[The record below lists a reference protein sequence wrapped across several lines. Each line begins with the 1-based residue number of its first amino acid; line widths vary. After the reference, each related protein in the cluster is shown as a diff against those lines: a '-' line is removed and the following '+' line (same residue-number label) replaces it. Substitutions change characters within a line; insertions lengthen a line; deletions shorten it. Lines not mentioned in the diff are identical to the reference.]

1 LHTGVGVDPPE
12 PPAPVE
18 VAAVAV
24 ALAPPEPPAP
34 LDPLDASLPVV
45 PVAPAGSAPDP
56 HADSVIPSVVTSSEV
71 MQRAFIIA
79 ISWRRLCA
87 PTSTFNNDY
96 RAKTAS
102 RRRLTPLHVPYYGRR
117 VNLARATG
125 TLLLASAL
133 LASLASGAAAADPV
147 APPPPAPIMPIARD
161 DDDHDLT
168 GLLAFVTG
176 AVTALVPVAIGA
188 TIADRGKDDAAKNV
202 GLIVA
207 GAGVALSPFTAHAV
221 AGEWKRAA
229 AFSAVPVATEIAV
242 SIFLTARPDAV
253 YHGTKITRT
262 TFGILFT
269 TDVFIA
275 ALGLVDASFA
285 ADRQRERAS
294 LPPAKSAGPRLRYAS
309 PTVAGG
315 GFGLTLGGT
324 L

>member
-1 LHTGVGVDPPE
+1 MVTGLRID
-12 PPAPVE
+12 
-18 VAAVAV
+18 
-24 ALAPPEPPAP
+24 L
-34 LDPLDASLPVV
+34 LPTIV
-45 PVAPAGSAPDP
+45 
-56 HADSVIPSVVTSSEV
+56 
-71 MQRAFIIA
+71 R
-79 ISWRRLCA
+79 

-102 RRRLTPLHVPYYGRR
+102 RRRLTPLRVLYYGRR
-117 VNLARATG
+117 VNLARATR

-133 LASLASGAAAADPV
+133 LASLASVSSEAAADPIAPLAAPAPV
-147 APPPPAPIMPIARD
+147 APVAAIASD
-161 DDDHDLT
+161 DDDNS

-188 TIADRGKDDAAKNV
+188 TMADRGKDDPAKNA

-229 AFSAVPVATEIAV
+229 AFSAVPVASEIAI
-242 SIFLTARPDAV
+242 SILLSARPDAV
-253 YHGTKITRT
+253 YQGTKVTRT
-262 TFGILFT
+262 VFGILFT
-269 TDVFIA
+269 TNVFVA

-285 ADRQRERAS
+285 GDRQRERAR
-294 LPPAKSAGPRLRYAS
+294 LAPAKSAAPSLRYVS